1 MSSLDNHTM
10 VPTLTIFGRFSECTR
25 WVIADP
31 EVPTA
36 LVTDRSMTLRRKR
49 RPLGSTIG
57 ASLGSS
63 SRDRA
68 ANALVAW
75 SEYAGAMAATHKSRP
90 WFLRIFG
97 TKIPTPLDAG
107 RSDLVVVAEGF
118 DDAEASS
125 TALERAASTEPEF
138 RAESEVVLRHHL
150 DLPEGTVADA
160 ESIVAQDGYVRGVG
174 RPEDVT
180 PVVENSVR
188 VVFERVQVLDAL
200 HCSQERSRMAGLAQ
214 RLGGSVAGWDALQ
227 PPILVEAPPKRG
239 RRKS

>member
-1 MSSLDNHTM
+1 
-10 VPTLTIFGRFSECTR
+10 
-25 WVIADP
+25 
-31 EVPTA
+31 
-36 LVTDRSMTLRRKR
+36 
-49 RPLGSTIG
+49 
-57 ASLGSS
+57 
-63 SRDRA
+63 
-68 ANALVAW
+68 
-75 SEYAGAMAATHKSRP
+75 MAATHKSRP

-125 TALERAASTEPEF
+125 TALERAGSTEPEF

-150 DLPEGTVADA
+150 DLPEGSVVDA
-160 ESIVAQDGYVRGVG
+160 ENIVAQDGYVRGVS
-174 RPEDVT
+174 RPEDVAQA
-180 PVVENSVR
+180 VENSVR

-227 PPILVEAPPKRG
+227 PPALAEATPKRR